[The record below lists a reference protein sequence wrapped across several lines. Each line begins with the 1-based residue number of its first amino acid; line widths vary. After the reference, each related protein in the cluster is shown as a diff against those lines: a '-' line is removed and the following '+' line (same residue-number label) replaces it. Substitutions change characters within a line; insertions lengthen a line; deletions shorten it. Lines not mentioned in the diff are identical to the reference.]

1 MIDVV
6 ERPPKYND
14 AFRRPLKL
22 MAVYNLRNQQAV
34 TRAIPGY
41 IRTARVCA
49 LYVLNPYL
57 LAAKTL
63 LFLAILGLSFS
74 QVVATGAVGSETM
87 RIVVGDGA
95 SAAFLIPR
103 TLVPRPPSVH
113 RVLRFLRS
121 ICAPPVALIKIPLP
135 LLAKH
140 ESRLPN
146 RDVAQDRSN
155 ESTEDSQR
163 KSKGLLVSSDNSHG
177 GSRNF

>member
-41 IRTARVCA
+41 IRAARVCA

-74 QVVATGAVGSETM
+74 QVVATG
-87 RIVVGDGA
+87 
-95 SAAFLIPR
+95 P
-103 TLVPRPPSVH
+103 
-113 RVLRFLRS
+113 
-121 ICAPPVALIKIPLP
+121 
-135 LLAKH
+135 
-140 ESRLPN
+140 
-146 RDVAQDRSN
+146 
-155 ESTEDSQR
+155 
-163 KSKGLLVSSDNSHG
+163 
-177 GSRNF
+177 